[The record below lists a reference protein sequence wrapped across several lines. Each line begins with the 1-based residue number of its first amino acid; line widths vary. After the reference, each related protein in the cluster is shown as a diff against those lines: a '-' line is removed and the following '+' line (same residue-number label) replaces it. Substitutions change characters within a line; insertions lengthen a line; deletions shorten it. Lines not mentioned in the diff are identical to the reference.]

1 MMTAAV
7 MLLGGLVLADALLW
21 QGKRPPL
28 VNAAIVILL
37 FVVALPL
44 LLNKRARSRFSY
56 RRQDGWD

>member
-21 QGKRPPL
+21 QGKRPHL